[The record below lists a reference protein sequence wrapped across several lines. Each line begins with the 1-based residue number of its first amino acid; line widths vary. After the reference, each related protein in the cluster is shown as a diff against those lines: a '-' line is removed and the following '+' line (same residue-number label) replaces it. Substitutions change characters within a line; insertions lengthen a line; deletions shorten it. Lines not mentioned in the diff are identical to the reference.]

1 MAKKKSDAP
10 KGKEKGAR
18 GAGRLDIDAML
29 EELELYDEFD
39 KKTKKNKPLRE
50 QQTKKREKGAKQ
62 DTAASSKKI
71 PAPKAQKKPAGRHDD
86 SSEKKLRIIPLGGL
100 GEIGKNMTVVEF
112 DNDIVIIDCGLGFP
126 EEDMFGIDL
135 VIPDF
140 SYLEVNREKIRGV
153 LLTHG
158 HEDHIGAIPYF
169 LRRFNV
175 PVYGTALTIGIIRNK
190 LPEHKLGFQPKLNV
204 VKAGDKVRLG
214 TFEAEFIHVNHSI
227 ADACAIALST
237 PRGVVVHTG
246 DFKLDV
252 SPIEGEMMDLVRLGE
267 LGKKGVKLLMC
278 ESTNAERGGF
288 TPSEKKVGAAL
299 ENVFSTNQDKR
310 IVVATFSSNVHRVQ
324 QIIDLSVRHGRR
336 VAVTGRSM
344 QSIVSAAIELGY
356 MKPPAGTMM
365 DISEVKNASPSS
377 VTLIT
382 TGSQGEPMSALYRM
396 AFGDHA
402 QVSLTSRDVV
412 VLSSSTIP
420 GNEKYIGRIINEFA
434 HNGIK
439 VIYDG
444 ILDGVHASGHACA
457 EELKLMMQL
466 VKPKYY
472 MPIHGEHRHLNANSE
487 LAESMGIQPQNIFI
501 AELGNVIEIGK
512 RSAAIKETVAAGRTL
527 IDGYGVGD
535 VGNAVLRDRKHLSE
549 DGIVIV
555 FAAVELTSRLII
567 SPPEIVSKGFVY
579 MPDSEELIYDAKIAA
594 ADVLADSLE
603 YKRGKPDLETIKE
616 KVRREVAKLLTSRTG
631 RNPIVIPIIS
641 DL

>member
-1 MAKKKSDAP
+1 MAKRKNIPA
-10 KGKEKGAR
+10 KGKEKASR
-18 GAGRLDIDAML
+18 DAGKLDIDAML
-29 EELELYDEFD
+29 EELDRYDEFD
-39 KKTKKNKPLRE
+39 KKPKKGKAQKE
-50 QQTKKREKGAKQ
+50 QPTKKRGKGAKQ
-62 DTAASSKKI
+62 DATASAKNT
-71 PAPKAQKKPAGRHDD
+71 APKAQKKNAPQRD
-86 SSEKKLRIIPLGGL
+86 SSPEKKLRVIPLGGL

-126 EEDMFGIDL
+126 EEDMLGIDL

-140 SYLEVNREKIRGV
+140 SYLEANRDKIRGV
-153 LLTHG
+153 VLTHG

-169 LRRFNV
+169 LRRFASV

-214 TFEAEFIHVNHSI
+214 VFEAEFIHVNHSI

-237 PRGVVVHTG
+237 PRGVIVHTG

-252 SPIEGEMMDLVRLGE
+252 SPIEGEMMDIVRLGE

-365 DISEVKNASPSS
+365 DISEVKNAAPSS

-402 QVSLTSRDVV
+402 QISLTSRDVV

-444 ILDGVHASGHACA
+444 ILDGVHTSGHACA
-457 EELKLMMQL
+457 EEIKLMQQL

-472 MPIHGEHRHLNANSE
+472 MPIHGEYRHLNANRE
-487 LAESMGIQPQNIFI
+487 LAESMGIPAQNIFI
-501 AELGNVIEIGK
+501 SELGSVLEIGK
-512 RSAAIKETVAAGRTL
+512 RSAAITETVTAGRTL

-535 VGNAVLRDRKHLSE
+535 IGNAVLRDRKHLSE
-549 DGIVIV
+549 DGIVII

-567 SPPEIVSKGFVY
+567 SPPEIVTKGFVY
-579 MPDSEELIYDAKIAA
+579 VPDSEELIYDAKIAA

-616 KVRREVAKLLTSRTG
+616 KVRREVAKLLSSRTG
-631 RNPIVIPIIS
+631 RNPIVIPMIS

>member
-1 MAKKKSDAP
+1 
-10 KGKEKGAR
+10 
-18 GAGRLDIDAML
+18 
-29 EELELYDEFD
+29 
-39 KKTKKNKPLRE
+39 
-50 QQTKKREKGAKQ
+50 
-62 DTAASSKKI
+62 
-71 PAPKAQKKPAGRHDD
+71 
-86 SSEKKLRIIPLGGL
+86 
-100 GEIGKNMTVVEF
+100 
-112 DNDIVIIDCGLGFP
+112 
-126 EEDMFGIDL
+126 
-135 VIPDF
+135 
-140 SYLEVNREKIRGV
+140 
-153 LLTHG
+153 
-158 HEDHIGAIPYF
+158 
-169 LRRFNV
+169 
-175 PVYGTALTIGIIRNK
+175 
-190 LPEHKLGFQPKLNV
+190 
-204 VKAGDKVRLG
+204 
-214 TFEAEFIHVNHSI
+214 
-227 ADACAIALST
+227 
-237 PRGVVVHTG
+237 
-246 DFKLDV
+246 
-252 SPIEGEMMDLVRLGE
+252 MMDLVRLGE

-501 AELGNVIEIGK
+501 AELGNVLEIGK

-535 VGNAVLRDRKHLSE
+535 VGNAVLRDRKHLSQ
-549 DGIVIV
+549 DGLMVV
-555 FAAVELTSRLII
+555 VVSMDKEYGTII
-567 SPPEIVSKGFVY
+567 SGPDIISRGFVY
-579 MPDSEELIYDAKIAA
+579 VREAEGLMDEARQAVLEALQECEAKGITSWNYIKGVIK
-594 ADVLADSLE
+594 DTLKN
-603 YKRGKPDLETIKE
+603 YIWQKTKRSPMIL
-616 KVRREVAKLLTSRTG
+616 
-631 RNPIVIPIIS
+631 PIIMEV
-641 DL
+641 

>member
-1 MAKKKSDAP
+1 MAKRKNIP
-10 KGKEKGAR
+10 VKGKEQSAR
-18 GAGRLDIDAML
+18 DASRLDIDAML

-39 KKTKKNKPLRE
+39 KKPKKA
-50 QQTKKREKGAKQ
+50 QATKKRPKGAKQ
-62 DTAASSKKI
+62 EATPSAAKKA
-71 PAPKAQKKPAGRHDD
+71 APKTQKNKAHDA
-86 SSEKKLRIIPLGGL
+86 SPEKKLRVIPLGGL

-126 EEDMFGIDL
+126 EEDMLGIDL

-140 SYLEVNREKIRGV
+140 SYLEANREKIRGV
-153 LLTHG
+153 VLTHG

-169 LRRFNV
+169 LRRFASV

-214 TFEAEFIHVNHSI
+214 VFEAEFIHVNHSI

-237 PRGVVVHTG
+237 PRGVIVHTG

-278 ESTNAERGGF
+278 ESTNAERCGF

-365 DISEVKNASPSS
+365 DISEVKNAAPSS

-402 QVSLTSRDVV
+402 QISLTSRDVV

-444 ILDGVHASGHACA
+444 ILDGVHTSGHACA
-457 EELKLMMQL
+457 EEIKLMQQL
-466 VKPKYY
+466 IKPKYY
-472 MPIHGEHRHLNANSE
+472 MPIHGEYRHLNANRE
-487 LAESMGIQPQNIFI
+487 LAESMGIPAQNVFI
-501 AELGNVIEIGK
+501 TELGSVLEIGK
-512 RSAAIKETVAAGRTL
+512 RSAAITETVMAGRTL

-535 VGNAVLRDRKHLSE
+535 IGNAVLRDRKHLSE
-549 DGIVIV
+549 DGIVII

-567 SPPEIVSKGFVY
+567 SPPEIVTKGFVY
-579 MPDSEELIYDAKIAA
+579 VPDSEELIYDAKIAA

-616 KVRREVAKLLTSRTG
+616 KVRREVAKLLSSRTG
-631 RNPIVIPIIS
+631 RNPIVIPMIS
-641 DL
+641 AL

>member
-1 MAKKKSDAP
+1 MAKRKTIPA
-10 KGKEKGAR
+10 KGKEKTSR
-18 GAGRLDIDAML
+18 DVSRLDIDAML

-39 KKTKKNKPLRE
+39 KKPKKE
-50 QQTKKREKGAKQ
+50 QAPKKRGKVAKQ
-62 DTAASSKKI
+62 DAVPTQTKN
-71 PAPKAQKKPAGRHDD
+71 APQRSQKKNAPRRDA
-86 SSEKKLRIIPLGGL
+86 SPEKKLRIIPLGGL

-126 EEDMFGIDL
+126 EEDMLGIDL

-140 SYLEVNREKIRGV
+140 SYLEANREKIRAV

-169 LRRFNV
+169 LRRFASV
-175 PVYGTALTIGIIRNK
+175 PVYGTALAIGIIRNK

-204 VKAGDKVRLG
+204 VKAGDKVNLG
-214 TFEAEFIHVNHSI
+214 VFEAEFIHVNHSI

-237 PRGVVVHTG
+237 PRGMIVHTG

-252 SPIEGEMMDLVRLGE
+252 SPIEGEMMDIVRLGE

-288 TPSEKKVGAAL
+288 TPSEKKVGDAL
-299 ENVFSTNQDKR
+299 ENVFAANKDKR

-336 VAVTGRSM
+336 VAVSGRSM

-365 DISEVKNASPSS
+365 DISEVKNASPAS

-444 ILDGVHASGHACA
+444 ILDGVHTSGHACA
-457 EELKLMMQL
+457 EEIKLMQQL
-466 VKPKYY
+466 VRPKYY
-472 MPIHGEHRHLNANSE
+472 MPIHGEYRHLNANRE
-487 LAESMGIQPQNIFI
+487 LAEGMGIPPQNIFI
-501 AELGNVIEIGK
+501 AELGSVLEIGK
-512 RSAAIKETVAAGRTL
+512 RSAAITETVTAGRTL

-535 VGNAVLRDRKHLSE
+535 IGNAVLRDRKHLSE

-579 MPDSEELIYDAKIAA
+579 MPDSEDLIYDAKIVA
-594 ADVLADSLE
+594 ADVLSDSLE
-603 YKRGKPDLETIKE
+603 YRRGKPDLETIKE
-616 KVRREVAKLLTSRTG
+616 KMRREVAKLLSSRTG
-631 RNPIVIPIIS
+631 RNPIVIPMIS
-641 DL
+641 VL